1 MVPRGSD
8 LQGRQTEG
16 ARMLFFAPICAL
28 VYTVALRAL
37 VSNKNPSFL
46 RRGCVFQG
54 SENGPHCGHV
64 DSAERPEFLPEE
76 KKLNSWGGK
85 GSQHPPPPNT
95 HTHIHTSC
103 VPERPELWLLQT
115 PETSQALYLLPK
127 CPTGSLPLLS
137 LVTTKGQSTVCLSV
151 SSDSTHHSGQ
161 RP

>member
-16 ARMLFFAPICAL
+16 PRMLFFAPICAL
-28 VYTVALRAL
+28 VHTVALRAL

-46 RRGCVFQG
+46 HRGCVFQA

-64 DSAERPEFLPEE
+64 DSAERPEFLPGE
-76 KKLNSWGGK
+76 KRLNSWGGK
-85 GSQHPPPPNT
+85 GSQYTPLNPPT
-95 HTHIHTSC
+95 HTHKLCPREAKAMVIADPRNLPGIVLAPQTSH
-103 VPERPELWLLQT
+103 RI
-115 PETSQALYLLPK
+115 SAIALF
-127 CPTGSLPLLS
+127 
-137 LVTTKGQSTVCLSV
+137 TTKGQSTVCLSV